1 MAGNRTVRLGCNLGQ
16 RMGLA
21 TRVTHHE
28 TEWDKALPY
37 SKIPAPSV
45 FKMLK
50 NFGPGG
56 EFVTVIFDVEMLY
69 I

>member
-1 MAGNRTVRLGCNLGQ
+1 
-16 RMGLA
+16 MGLA